1 MSIKPTSANDS
12 PSNQRR
18 TFRTRIRAV
27 LFTALGN
34 PRFRSL
40 LQLSLITVL
49 FSGSAMAQTDVGSV
63 YCGTA
68 VETAISVVFGAFAAL
83 GLPAAMIFTG
93 RSGLSY
99 MRSTGNPNQQNEA
112 RRDLILSMTGLGI
125 VFLALM
131 APEIINKFGSEI
143 GFSFSD
149 CVSPF

>member
-1 MSIKPTSANDS
+1 
-12 PSNQRR
+12 
-18 TFRTRIRAV
+18 
-27 LFTALGN
+27 
-34 PRFRSL
+34 
-40 LQLSLITVL
+40 
-49 FSGSAMAQTDVGSV
+49 MAQTDVGSV

>member
-1 MSIKPTSANDS
+1 
-12 PSNQRR
+12 
-18 TFRTRIRAV
+18 
-27 LFTALGN
+27 
-34 PRFRSL
+34 
-40 LQLSLITVL
+40 
-49 FSGSAMAQTDVGSV
+49 MAQTEVGSV

-68 VETAISVVFGAFAAL
+68 VETAISVVFGALAAL

-125 VFLALM
+125 VFLAIM

-143 GFSFSD
+143 GFSFSN